1 MARYLTPIRLGILI
15 LTEQYLCGQFA
26 SSGQLGVLSFI
37 ASHITARAGPTGK
50 DGQDAFVG
58 LDAHAVEILG
68 PLSKC
73 ASDVPGRTAY
83 DALLQRLWK
92 LDGLDAVYELFER
105 LGQVIAPGS
114 DPEEMQ
120 KVVSRAS
127 PLSQFVRRCS
137 VEFTRLQFAD
147 TQALWAA
154 FVAWRASTHAV
165 WAQRNPDA
173 AAHYSEVASSSRD
186 RPTNAR
192 RSMTEEEGRYVSAED
207 TNDLITSSVHHLQ
220 KMGTRVPDAMRRKL
234 QSWIHEQRDAGVQ
247 SLQHFLAF
255 FEHWRSGQYTM
266 ALESLHRYFDYSLIG
281 KGTSGGTDNMRI
293 YYQYALLH
301 LSVLHADFDCWEE
314 SVDAMDECIATAREN
329 QDSACLNFALS
340 WLLYLRRAK
349 PDNRVSAFGSVSGLL
364 GGVAGEQDEISF
376 LKAKAR
382 ETKHWS
388 LLSSTLLEE
397 AKLDMYTVP
406 NMHPEPRSEAVTD
419 RFQTG
424 STTKSVELIMQSAF
438 VNVQHNLRTLMPA
451 TSLFEGA
458 AFDRLA
464 QSQLAARAHDTIQ
477 IVYGDQAP
485 LSDRTRSLCRTAY
498 GIAQSGR
505 CSAGLDMLRAYLPC
519 VNGVLKLEQRV
530 TGFMNLSQL
539 MGSLRNE
546 RLDAAAYYHSQ
557 LLPLRSLGDPELDF
571 ELDLLEIDLYVRRRD
586 LDTAMKAVNTHIRQ
600 NEGHSPADIANRL
613 HFLVLKST
621 IFALSGQATKGF
633 SIALRAAST
642 AARLRLLP
650 TLLEAI
656 TALAIILNDLSEFD
670 AARRLLDAA
679 LPMMIETRHC
689 RLTARSF
696 VTIGEAHVGLA
707 GTTCAPDSSERI
719 QQIRAA
725 EIHVERGRE
734 LYARLDDTSG
744 VLDCL
749 VMKAQL
755 ARWRGDEQLAA
766 RADAQFAQKLRDR
779 HEAAE

>member
-1 MARYLTPIRLGILI
+1 MARYLTPVRIGILI
-15 LTEQYLCGQFA
+15 LTEQYLSGQFA

-37 ASHITARAGPTGK
+37 ASHITARGGSTGK
-50 DGQDAFVG
+50 EGQDAFVG
-58 LDAHAVEILG
+58 LDANAAEILG
-68 PLSKC
+68 PLAKF

-92 LDGLDAVYELFER
+92 LDGLDAAYELFER
-105 LGQVIAPGS
+105 LGQVIAPIS
-114 DPEEMQ
+114 EAEEVQ

-127 PLSQFVRRCS
+127 PLSQSIRRCS

-154 FVAWRASTHAV
+154 FVAWRASTYDI

-173 AAHYSEVASSSRD
+173 AACYAEIATSSGD
-186 RPTNAR
+186 HPANAR

-234 QSWIHEQRDAGVQ
+234 QSWIYEQRDAGVQ

-255 FEHWRSGQYTM
+255 FEHWRFGQYTM

-281 KGTSGGTDNMRI
+281 KGTSGGTENMRI

-329 QDSACLNFALS
+329 QDTACLNFALS
-340 WLLYLRRAK
+340 WLLYLRQAK

-364 GGVAGEQDEISF
+364 GGAAGEQDEITF

-397 AKLDMYTVP
+397 AKLDMYTVSDMYP
-406 NMHPEPRSEAVTD
+406 KPRSEAVTD
-419 RFQTG
+419 HFQTG
-424 STTKSVELIMQSAF
+424 STPKSVELIMQSAF
-438 VNVQHNLRTLMPA
+438 VNIQHDLRTLMPA

-485 LSDRTRSLCRTAY
+485 LSDRTRSICRTAY

-505 CSAGLDMLRAYLPC
+505 CSTGLNMLRDYLPC
-519 VNGVLKLEQRV
+519 VNGVMKLEQRV
-530 TGFMNLSQL
+530 MGFMSLLQL

-571 ELDLLEIDLYVRRRD
+571 ELDLLEIDLYIRQRD
-586 LDTAMKAVNTHIRQ
+586 LDTAMKAVNAHIRQ
-600 NEGHSPADIANRL
+600 TEGHSPADIAHRL

-656 TALAIILNDLSEFD
+656 TALATVLNDLSEFD

-696 VTIGEAHVGLA
+696 VTLGEAHVGLA

-725 EIHVERGRE
+725 EGLIERGRE
-734 LYARLDDTSG
+734 CMIVPAPSPDGQRVHLLTAG
-744 VLDCL
+744 
-749 VMKAQL
+749 
-755 ARWRGDEQLAA
+755 
-766 RADAQFAQKLRDR
+766 
-779 HEAAE
+779 

>member
-281 KGTSGGTDNMRI
+281 K
-293 YYQYALLH
+293 
-301 LSVLHADFDCWEE
+301 
-314 SVDAMDECIATAREN
+314 AREN

-340 WLLYLRRAK
+340 WLLYLRQAK

-530 TGFMNLSQL
+530 TGFMNLLQL